1 MADKIMSDSQNPVLP
16 GKTPAM
22 PGGFT
27 MPELLITILLLAIL
41 FTLTIIFSS
50 GLNQSKK
57 LRDYSIAVALAQ
69 QAVEIARSAPFYLLD
84 DADAGRNSVETDLNT
99 ASDNN
104 DQLSPDFES
113 GGIKYRREVEIA
125 DVMAAEDD
133 KRPIGLKSIKVT
145 VDWKPLDGGKPE
157 PFVVTSTIANMN

>member
-1 MADKIMSDSQNPVLP
+1 MADKIMSDSQNTILSGNP
-16 GKTPAM
+16 PAK

-69 QAVEIARSAPFYLLD
+69 QALEIARSAPFYLLD

-99 ASDNN
+99 ASDNS

-113 GGIKYRREVEIA
+113 GGIRYRREVEIG
-125 DVMAAEDD
+125 DVMAAEDN
-133 KRPIGLKSIKVT
+133 KRPIGLKLIKVT
-145 VDWKPLDGGKPE
+145 VDWKPLDGGKAE